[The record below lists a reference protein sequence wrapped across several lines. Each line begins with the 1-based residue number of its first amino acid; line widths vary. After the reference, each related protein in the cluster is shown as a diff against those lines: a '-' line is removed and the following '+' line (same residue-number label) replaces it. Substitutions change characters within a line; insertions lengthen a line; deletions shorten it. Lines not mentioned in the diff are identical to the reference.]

1 MTMIKWGL
9 KQSRALYDKTLGYA
23 EHKNAI
29 WILAVVSFVESSF
42 FPIPPDILLIPMIIA
57 AREKAFLYAFVCT
70 IASVLGGLFGY
81 ALGWGFYD
89 VIGDV
94 IVSFYGYGDQFEN
107 FKMLYETNG
116 AWIVGM
122 AGMTPFPY
130 KVVTILSG
138 IVGMN
143 IILFA
148 VISLFSRGARFFL
161 LAILLWFFGEQ
172 IKRFIEKYF
181 ALLTLLFFVLLV
193 AGFAVLR
200 YI

>member
-1 MTMIKWGL
+1 MIMINWAL

-70 IASVLGGLFGY
+70 IASVLGGLLGY

-94 IVSFYGYGDQFEN
+94 IVSFYGYADQFDN
-107 FKMLYETNG
+107 FKALYETNG

-143 IILFA
+143 IVLFA
-148 VISLFSRGARFFL
+148 VISLLSRGARFFL

-181 ALLTLLFFVLLV
+181 ALLTLLFFALLV
-193 AGFAVLR
+193 AGFALLR